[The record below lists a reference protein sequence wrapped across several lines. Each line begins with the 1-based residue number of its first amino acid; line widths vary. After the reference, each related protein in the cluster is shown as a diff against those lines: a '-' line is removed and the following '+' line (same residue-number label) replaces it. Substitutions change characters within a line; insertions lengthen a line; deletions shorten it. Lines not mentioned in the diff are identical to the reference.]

1 MWYILFM
8 VHTITPAQ
16 ERYTLHLG
24 NRGRIVLPAE
34 VRHRLDLKE
43 GDRLILTVEAGG
55 SLRLLSVREAA
66 RRARGL
72 LGQMLPHLE
81 GRCLSEELMA
91 ERRGE
96 AARE

>member
-1 MWYILFM
+1 MAHEIRQ
-8 VHTITPAQ
+8 A
-16 ERYTLHLG
+16 RYTLHLG

-43 GDRLILTVEAGG
+43 GDRLILMVEAEG
-55 SLRLLSVREAA
+55 SLCLISAQEAA

-72 LGQMLPHLE
+72 LRQMLPGL
-81 GRCLSEELMA
+81 GDRCLSEELIA
-91 ERRGE
+91 ERRAE

>member
-1 MWYILFM
+1 MWYNLFM
-8 VHTITPAQ
+8 AHEITK
-16 ERYTLHLG
+16 EHYTLHLG

-43 GDRLILTVEAGG
+43 GDWLILTVEEDG
-55 SLRLLSVREAA
+55 SLRLLSARESA

-72 LGQMLPHLE
+72 LQRRLPSLE
-81 GRCLSEELMA
+81 GRCLSEELIA
-91 ERRGE
+91 ERQAE

>member
-1 MWYILFM
+1 MAHEISQA
-8 VHTITPAQ
+8 H
-16 ERYTLHLG
+16 YTLHLG

-43 GDRLILTVEAGG
+43 GDRLILRVEAEG
-55 SLRLLSVREAA
+55 SLYLISAQEAA

-72 LGQMLPHLE
+72 LRQMLPGLG
-81 GRCLSEELMA
+81 GRCLSEELIA
-91 ERRGE
+91 ERRAE